1 MKAAAAA
8 RIGAYLLAV
17 LAATAP
23 ALAGH
28 DPSRAAVADWREP
41 LQRAE
46 AALANGERGAAQQAW
61 EQAYRAAMQ
70 VRTTEGLLA
79 VGDAYL
85 RIGEAARNRATAVA
99 SARRI
104 FLTAL
109 FQARERRDAPGVAA
123 AAAAFASLGDR
134 DVADRGFE
142 IATAVANRHG
152 DVAARERIAEL
163 QAGTARVP
171 RTP

>member
-1 MKAAAAA
+1 MNAAAAA

-28 DPSRAAVADWREP
+28 DASRPAGADWREP

-70 VRTTEGLLA
+70 VRTPEGLLA

-85 RIGEAARNRATAVA
+85 RIGEAARGRPTAVA

-123 AAAAFASLGDR
+123 AAAAFAALGDR

-142 IATAVANRHG
+142 IATAVAHRHG
-152 DVAARERIAEL
+152 DVAVRERIDER

>member
-1 MKAAAAA
+1 MNAAAAA

-17 LAATAP
+17 LVATAP
-23 ALAGH
+23 ALVGH
-28 DPSRAAVADWREP
+28 DPSRAAAADWREP

-46 AALANGERGAAQQAW
+46 AALANGEPSVAQQAW

-85 RIGEAARNRATAVA
+85 RIGEAARDRATAVA

-109 FQARERRDAPGVAA
+109 FQARERRDAPAVAA
-123 AAAAFASLGDR
+123 VAAAFASLGDR

-142 IATAVANRHG
+142 IAAVVANRQG
-152 DVAARERIAEL
+152 DATARERIGAS
-163 QAGTARVP
+163 
-171 RTP
+171 TP